1 VSDLC
6 VVIVNYNTRDLL
18 RDCLRSVFASR
29 GVGELAVCVVDNASS
44 DGSAA
49 MVGTVF
55 PQVRVIASHENRG
68 FAAANNLALRNC
80 RSAFVLLLNPDTI
93 LPQDALAQAIAFLAN
108 HPDAGVVGPKLMR
121 PDGSLDLACRR
132 SFPTPEISFYR
143 MTGLSRL
150 FPKSRLFGRY
160 NLTYLDPNQTTEVD
174 AVVGAFMLL
183 RGELLEQVGLL
194 DEQFFMYAEDLDWCK
209 RIKETVNPQTRRH
222 WQVWYDPAIQ
232 VQHVKR
238 ASSSRSV
245 KAQRAFNDTMLQFY
259 RKHYATSTPFW
270 LNGLVVGGI
279 VLRGWLVR
287 LRSWQLA

>member
-287 LRSWQLA
+287 LRGWQLA